1 MAFVN
6 TFFPKKENFFEKTL
20 YKMEKLWYN
29 NAVNGKK
36 EELMDSYLNRIKLM
50 KNEKK
55 MTNEQLSERTGIPLG
70 TLSKILAGMSDS
82 PKLSNIIAICNAL
95 DCSVEYIVSGTPENT
110 NNYSLSGEEIRMIE
124 SWRELDS
131 FGRDLVETVIFKE
144 AQRAAMAAVT
154 APQSAPAAERATTA
168 RILPPV
174 RTQGR
179 YAGEVVRTGKRAIL
193 LYELPV
199 SAGVGVYLDEA
210 EAESINIP
218 DNDKTAEA
226 DYALRI
232 SGNSMEPKYRDGDI
246 LLVRHAD
253 SIDVGEL
260 GIFLLDGCGFFKVF
274 GGDRLIS
281 LNSAYG
287 PILLKDFADVQC
299 KGQVVGKLKR
309 K

>member
-1 MAFVN
+1 M
-6 TFFPKKENFFEKTL
+6 ENSC
-20 YKMEKLWYN
+20 YN
-29 NAVNGKK
+29 NIVIGKRRLIM
-36 EELMDSYLNRIKLM
+36 ESYLDRIKLM

-55 MTNEQLSERTGIPLG
+55 MTNEQLAERTGIPLG

-124 SWRELDS
+124 SWRELDPY
-131 FGRDLVETVIFKE
+131 GRDLVETIIFKE
-144 AQRAAMAAVT
+144 AQRAAAMADAM
-154 APQSAPAAERATTA
+154 PQSTPAVAEKSSA
-168 RILPPV
+168 RILPTIRP
-174 RTQGR
+174 QGR

-218 DNDKTAEA
+218 DNEKTADA

-246 LLVRHAD
+246 LLVRNAD

-281 LNSAYG
+281 LNPEYG

>member
-1 MAFVN
+1 
-6 TFFPKKENFFEKTL
+6 
-20 YKMEKLWYN
+20 ME
-29 NAVNGKK
+29 
-36 EELMDSYLNRIKLM
+36 SYLDRIKLM

-55 MTNEQLSERTGIPLG
+55 MTNEQLSDRTGIPLG

-95 DCSVEYIVSGTPENT
+95 DCSVEYIVSGIPENT

-124 SWRELDS
+124 SYRELDS
-131 FGRDLVETVIFKE
+131 FGRDLVETVIYKE
-144 AQRAAMAAVT
+144 AQRAAVT
-154 APQSAPAAERATTA
+154 AAQASASTSASAERTTA

-179 YAGEVVRTGKRAIL
+179 YAGEAVRTGKRAIL

-210 EAESINIP
+210 EADSINIP

-246 LLVRHAD
+246 LLVRHSD

-274 GGDRLIS
+274 GGDRLLS
-281 LNSAYG
+281 LNSDYG